1 MNIVVNTYRRSGT
14 VFLSTLVGDSLEASV
29 EARHDHYSGD
39 EPVVT
44 VVREPKG
51 CISSSVILDHQDPLN
66 TKTLED
72 MVKEEV
78 IKYNNF
84 MDHIIENI
92 DVVFDFNDLDKYNL
106 ILDHI
111 SQTFNVKYR
120 VKPLSNDRE
129 YESKY
134 HLFTSKEHPDYNKVL
149 EILDQTDLSQSYSK
163 YSQALKLAH
172 RI

>member
-1 MNIVVNTYRRSGT
+1 MNIIVNTYRRSGT
-14 VFLSTLVGDSLEASV
+14 VFLSTLIADTLEASV
-29 EARHDHYSGD
+29 EARHDHYLGD
-39 EPVVT
+39 LPT
-44 VVREPKG
+44 ITIVREPKG
-51 CISSSVILDHQDPLN
+51 CIASSVILDHQDPFYI
-66 TKTLED
+66 KTLDE

-84 MDHIIENI
+84 MDHIAENI
-92 DVVFDFNDLDKYNL
+92 DVVFDFNDLDKVSL

-111 SQTFNVKYR
+111 SKTFDLPYR
-120 VKPLSNDRE
+120 GKHLSNDGE

-134 HLFTSKEHPDYNKVL
+134 HLFTSKEHPEYTKVI

-163 YSQALKLAH
+163 YREVLKLAH